1 MGQNADSRVVI
12 LGGYGQAGRA
22 MVPLLLRETRGALVL
37 AGRDGSKARRVAEEW
52 NEHLGTGRVT
62 WARADAVDSRSLRAA
77 FDGADLVVVAAST
90 VDYVR
95 TVAEAALAS
104 GLDYLDIQYS
114 SKKLRTLAELAPDI
128 ERAGRCFITE
138 AGFHPGLPSALVRY
152 AATRLDR
159 LESAIVSSVLN
170 QRGGLPYSGG
180 VDELIESFRDYRPE
194 VLREGT
200 WQTPGFWT
208 SYRPVAFEGGFGT
221 RSCVPVP
228 LEEMR
233 ALPQIVPALREAGFY
248 IAGFNWLADWVVTPA
263 SMLALRLFRRA
274 AVKPM
279 GRLLC
284 WSTRVFS
291 RPPYGVALQLDAHGT
306 VGQAAARLRLFLS
319 HEDAYVFTAVPVVAC
334 LLQILDGSTRKPGL
348 HFMGHLV
355 DPARLLR
362 DMQRVG
368 IRLDAVDGPPGIGR
382 APA

>member
-12 LGGYGQAGRA
+12 LGGYGRAGRA

-52 NEHLGTGRVT
+52 NEHPGTGRVT
-62 WARADAVDSRSLRAA
+62 WARADAADPKSLTAV
-77 FDGADLVVVAAST
+77 FDGADLVVVAAN
-90 VDYVR
+90 
-95 TVAEAALAS
+95 TVAYTRAVAGAALAS
-104 GLDYLDIQYS
+104 GLDYLDIQYAP
-114 SKKLRTLAELAPDI
+114 KKLRVLLELAPDI

-152 AATRLDR
+152 AATRFDR
-159 LESAIVSSVLN
+159 LESAVVSSVLN

-208 SYRPVAFEGGFGT
+208 PYRPVAFEGGFGT

-233 ALPQIVPALREAGFY
+233 ALPQIVPTLRDAGFY

-263 SMLALRLFRRA
+263 SMLALRLFPHA

-284 WSTRVFS
+284 WSTRFFA
-291 RPPYGVALQLDAHGT
+291 RPPYGVALQLDAQGA
-306 VGQAAARLRLFLS
+306 VRQVPQRLRLFLS
-319 HEDAYVFTAVPVVAC
+319 HEDGYAFTAAPAVAC
-334 LLQILDGSTRKPGL
+334 LLQILDGSSRRPGL

-355 DPARLLR
+355 DPVRLLR
-362 DMQRVG
+362 DMQRMG